1 MRLGPPH
8 KRTRTIY
15 RDSHLSSTFW
25 IGRIAVIA
33 LENPPWTDL
42 VHVFLQKL
50 PFQGFRTV
58 LIRAWHNMMGAIF
71 QVCLQEQTIGKKLV
85 TL

>member
-8 KRTRTIY
+8 ERTRTIY
-15 RDSHLSSTFW
+15 RDSHLSFTFS
-25 IGRIAVIA
+25 IGLIAVIA
-33 LENPPWTDL
+33 LENPAWTDL
-42 VHVFLQKL
+42 VHVFLQKI

-58 LIRAWHNMMGAIF
+58 LIRAWHNMMRATF
-71 QVCLQEQTIGKKLV
+71 QVFLQEQTIGEKLV